1 MKHSLFSCSARLV
14 VALVL
19 GAITAYCQT
28 AGELDLT
35 FGTSGKV
42 QFTLPSHSLEARDAV
57 VAADG
62 SIYVVG
68 TAQATDVPE
77 FRPFVAK
84 FTAAGALDST
94 FGPGGYVML
103 PLSLDY
109 HGRALVIAPD
119 GSLRIGGQNQ
129 LNFIVTALTSNG
141 ALLTSFGTGGMATII
156 VGPRAEVRDM
166 GIQSTG
172 AIVLVGHADWIDTA
186 GVASTRTAMYLARF
200 TSAGVAD
207 TTFGTGGVAVYTPP
221 TGSHSGSC
229 LQVLADDKLLV
240 GGDNGTS
247 ASAIGALARFT
258 ASTGALDTTF
268 DTDGLWFNLANIGAV
283 VALTTEA
290 NGRITLLAKAI
301 GGQGL
306 TMARMSSSGVLDTTF
321 STDGIASFTA
331 TETPGALALRTSDAR
346 IFLAG
351 THSNAGTT
359 AWSLRRVQPD
369 GANDTNFNSGS
380 PILTTMGSNFGDVVS
395 NLIRLSDGKLLM
407 IGHTRTTSSDMTM
420 SLGLARFHPGADE
433 TNVAPPTITTQPANL
448 SLAPGATAT
457 FTVEHTGGVATYQW
471 MKDGSIL
478 AGKTSATLSLS
489 RVLMT
494 QQGAYSVT
502 ITNAYGSITSNSA
515 QLTVSGEPMIIAQPG
530 SLAGP
535 IGLSDFTTIHASG
548 AFPLTFEW
556 RKDTTVVATHV
567 FNSASEFSS
576 SDSISF
582 VGATSENGTYTCRI
596 SNSEGSVT
604 SDPFTVHFRPLNTI
618 IFTPAD
624 SLVSEGSTVTLEPD
638 LLTQSSKFLTQW
650 LKDGKVIA
658 DTTPTLSRT
667 PVTMADGGTYICKI
681 GTLAGI
687 ATSAAT
693 RLSVVESRT
702 RMVAAAAGKPV
713 SITALTSG
721 PGLTYRW
728 YRGTTPLSN
737 GGRFTGTDKA
747 TLTITAASALT
758 DNDVY
763 TCLVTSAW
771 GESKS
776 TGEITLVVESVKPTV
791 DPVTFDNGRVAS
803 PYLAAVTASNTPSK
817 FAATGL
823 PPGLLMDPVT
833 GEIKGTPTTP
843 GTYSVKITATNPVGT
858 SAVLT
863 APLVI
868 DPLPVQGVYNGIV
881 KGSAGNIGTFTMTVA
896 VNGTYTGKAI
906 VGVFAG
912 PLYTLSFT
920 GAFTENPDTPNWF
933 TSRSNPITVPP
944 TVFIDGPYF
953 IDMTHS
959 GTGKLQAALR
969 SSGEDSFDIAAFR
982 NPWNATKRPATAYAG
997 YYTTSLDVSSW
1008 SSAPTGANGHGYAGV
1023 TATTAGT
1030 FTLTGK
1036 LPDNTAISMSGY
1048 FDDDGSSWF
1057 FQWLYGNKG
1066 AFSGEWELSAGAG
1079 PFFSDA
1085 GIGGSLSWT
1094 RPAMA
1099 GIPEGVFTQPYIT
1112 GFDDASVSMSGAR
1125 YLPPGHADTTSNLM
1139 MYANPGTDNISVS
1152 ISGGQLDFDFQT
1164 RAELESPATYSS
1176 SATLK
1181 TNHTAAFPAYFAGD
1195 EFTPPDSVRF
1205 TSLVFNASTGTYSG
1219 AATVYQFVDVEKPDG
1234 SFVPTTYSR
1243 AVTFYGMVSRSDSSL
1258 LKGAGWGY
1266 FFSTA
1271 PYYLYDDGGNLVAT
1285 YSVLVTGASEV
1296 TPAE

>member
-14 VALVL
+14 VTLVL
-19 GAITAYCQT
+19 GAITAYGQT

-42 QFTLPSHSLEARDAV
+42 QFTLPSHSLEAREAV

-68 TAQATDVPE
+68 TAQATDAPE

-84 FTAAGALDST
+84 FTAAGVLDST

-103 PLSLDY
+103 PLAHDF
-109 HGRALVIAPD
+109 HGRAIAMAAD
-119 GSLRIGGQNQ
+119 GSLRIAGHS
-129 LNFIVTALTSNG
+129 LNCFNVIALASDG
-141 ALLTSFGTGGMATII
+141 SLLTSFGTNGMAYII
-156 VGPRAEVRDM
+156 IGPRSEVRDM
-166 GIQSTG
+166 GLQGDGSVVV
-172 AIVLVGHADWIDTA
+172 AGHADWIDTA
-186 GVASTRTAMYLARF
+186 GTPSTRTAMQLARF
-200 TSAGVAD
+200 TSTGTAD
-207 TTFGTGGVAVYTPP
+207 TTFGTAGIVSNTAT
-221 TGSHSGSC
+221 TGSLSASC
-229 LQVLADDKLLV
+229 VLVQPDGQILV
-240 GGDNGTS
+240 GGDTGTAAS
-247 ASAIGALARFT
+247 STAVVARFASAN
-258 ASTGALDTTF
+258 GALDTTF
-268 DTDGLWFNLANIGAV
+268 DADGIWTNAATGAV
-283 VALTTEA
+283 VALTTETS
-290 NGRITLLAKAI
+290 GRITILAKAI
-301 GGQGL
+301 GGAGI
-306 TMARMSSSGVLDTTF
+306 TMARMSSAGVLDTTF
-321 STDGIASFTA
+321 SSDGLASFTA

-351 THSNAGTT
+351 THSNAGTI

-369 GANDTNFNSGS
+369 GANDANFNSGN
-380 PILTTMGSNFGDVVS
+380 PILTTMGSNFGDGVS
-395 NLIRLSDGKLLM
+395 NLLRLSDGKLLM
-407 IGHTRTTSSDMTM
+407 IGHTRTTASDMTM

-502 ITNAYGSITSNSA
+502 ITNAYGTITSNPA

-556 RKDTTVVATHV
+556 RKDTTVVATHI
-567 FNSASEFSS
+567 FNSASGFSS

-604 SDPFTVHFRPLNTI
+604 SDPFTVLFRPLNTI

-624 SLVSEGSTVTLEPD
+624 SLVSEGAVVTLTPD
-638 LLTQSSKFLTQW
+638 LLTQSTTFLTQW

-658 DTTPTLSRT
+658 DTTEALNRDLVTL
-667 PVTMADGGTYICKI
+667 ADGGTYICKI

-687 ATSAAT
+687 VTSAAT
-693 RLSVVESRT
+693 RLSVVESKARK
-702 RMVAAAAGKPV
+702 VAAAAGKPV

-728 YRGTTPLSN
+728 YRGTTPLNN

-747 TLTITAASALT
+747 TLTIATTNGLT
-758 DNDVY
+758 DNGIY

-791 DPVTFDNGRVAS
+791 DPVTFDHGRVAS
-803 PYLAAVTASNTPSK
+803 LYSAAVTASNTPSK

-833 GEIKGTPTTP
+833 GEIEGIPTTP

-858 SAVLT
+858 SAVVT

-868 DPLPVQGVYNGIV
+868 DPLSVQGVYNGIV
-881 KGSAGNIGTFTMTVA
+881 KGSAGDIGTFTMTVA
-896 VNGTYTGKAI
+896 VNGSYTGKAI

-920 GAFTENPDTPNWF
+920 GAFTEDPDTANSF
-933 TSRSNPITVPP
+933 TSRSNPIAVPP

-953 IDMTHS
+953 IDMTQS
-959 GTGKLQAALR
+959 GTDKLQATLR
-969 SSGEDSFDIAAFR
+969 SSGEDSFNIAAFR

-1008 SSAPTGANGHGYAGV
+1008 SPAPTGANGHGYAGV

-1066 AFSGEWELSAGAG
+1066 AFSGEWALSAGTG
-1079 PFFSDA
+1079 PLYSDA

-1094 RPAMA
+1094 RPPMA
-1099 GIPEGVFTQPYIT
+1099 GVPEGVFTQPYIA
-1112 GFDDASVSMSGAR
+1112 GFYGSSVSMSGAR

-1139 MYANPGTDNISVS
+1139 MDANPGTDNISVS

-1181 TNHTAAFPAYFAGD
+1181 TNHTATFPAYFAGD

-1205 TSLVFNASTGTYSG
+1205 TSLGFNASTGTYSG

-1234 SFVPTTYSR
+1234 SIVTTTFSR

-1258 LKGAGWGY
+1258 SKGAGWGY
-1266 FFSTA
+1266 YFSTA